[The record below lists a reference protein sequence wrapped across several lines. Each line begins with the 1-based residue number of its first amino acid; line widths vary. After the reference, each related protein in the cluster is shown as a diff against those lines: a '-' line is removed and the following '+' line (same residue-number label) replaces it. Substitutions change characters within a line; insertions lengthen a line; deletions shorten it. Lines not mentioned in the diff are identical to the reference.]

1 MSDINEKKFQIIIE
15 YDGTAYHGW
24 QRQAE
29 DRTIQAQIETAL
41 ATMVGSPVTLMGSG
55 RTDAGV
61 HALAQSAHFSCITR
75 IGPEAFK
82 KGLNSLL
89 PPDIVIHACRQV
101 PPAFHAR
108 FDAAGKTYR
117 YRIRNHPD
125 PCAVGCQ
132 YSWHIR
138 SPLSVDAMNA
148 GARHI
153 LGTHDFKAFEG
164 AGSPRSDTRR
174 TIFSAEWTA
183 APDHEI
189 VFTISGNGFLRFMV
203 RNLVGALTAVG
214 QGKLAPEAIEAL
226 LAGEDRRQAPPTAPP
241 HGLFLVKV
249 DYGSERSQKI
259 NSDDRGQMADD
270 RKTDEDFGTLYGIT
284 CPEADD
290 RR

>member
-1 MSDINEKKFQIIIE
+1 MNDVEELKFQIIIE

-24 QRQAE
+24 QRQAA
-29 DRTIQAQIETAL
+29 DRTIQAEIETAL
-41 ATMVGSPVTLMGSG
+41 ATMTGAPVTLIGSG

-61 HALAQSAHFSCITR
+61 HALAQSAHFSCAAR

-82 KGLNSLL
+82 NGLNSLL
-89 PPDIVIHACRQV
+89 PPDIVIRDCRQA
-101 PPAFHAR
+101 PATFHAR

-125 PCAVGCQ
+125 PCAVGRQ
-132 YSWHIR
+132 YAWHIR
-138 SPLSVDAMNA
+138 SPLSVAAMNA

-153 LGTHDFKAFEG
+153 MGVHDFKAFEG

-174 TIFSAEWTA
+174 TIFSAEWAA

-203 RNLVGALTAVG
+203 RNLVGALTAIG
-214 QGKLAPEAIEAL
+214 LGKHTPEAMKAL
-226 LAGEDRRQAPPTAPP
+226 LTGGDRRQAPATAPP

-249 DYGSERSQKI
+249 DYAS
-259 NSDDRGQMADD
+259 
-270 RKTDEDFGTLYGIT
+270 
-284 CPEADD
+284 
-290 RR
+290 